1 MERWTALMP
10 DRHGPAASTSTSR
23 LAFAPKPKLVG
34 RLPEDAW
41 VATCH
46 FLPVPDLPQL
56 ALCCRKLARLVAD
69 DRVWRTKLAWLDYR
83 GPGEVD
89 WRRAST
95 SDDGNDGGTRPSLDP
110 ARSATSFGAQ
120 KQQLDGRYRDSG
132 EPAAVAYQDDDGD
145 NDEFGDFFAG
155 EDDAATAAAAGATR
169 GAGAGAG
176 GGGDD
181 GFGDFQDGDDPF
193 GLADDFGDVA
203 LEGAPAVEPRRP
215 HAHAPADLLAFDDD
229 DDNTTTATA
238 TGRPRRPTI
247 STKLTFET
255 PAPFLS
261 GNDVPPPS
269 ARPGGFAFN
278 LPDATPTSALFSASP
293 RSEPLIDVF
302 KSYHALLV
310 PYYHSLKTHTTS
322 SLVFTTP
329 HLSPMQRARLLA
341 TLARFCHALVAPTR
355 SLPARLGTLRNVQ
368 SAMDFFESTLLAEF
382 ERADAAR
389 PSRDED
395 AMRDRA
401 SVMWEVNQSQTV
413 AQVFVQR
420 RETLFGAGHDPLR
433 NLTKIETPS
442 GGEADGIDFSAMDHF
457 MSSVL
462 DILRREGSLIARVFP
477 PQADVLLYFLER
489 IANDVVSDY
498 ITTLLSAAQPLENPL
513 FLLATAATF
522 GQVYRLVDAVL
533 EVEPRNAAGLVTKE
547 RAEDIVFRVFEPLMD
562 DYLAEEG
569 EWIREVLEG
578 VCDEWDRKTASA
590 LALSDPTFLASH
602 NPAQV
607 KKNVLAG
614 FTKVLLLPVTI
625 IPKTAM
631 YGVNAITYGG
641 TAVIDTFAHLGT
653 QLSGAA
659 GGGGGAGGG
668 AGGGSGTRTPS
679 TTTARSAAVAAVAG
693 ESSAVAWGGEATS
706 APRLSVDAS
715 GVISVSD
722 GTSAAAAASSS
733 SSSLE
738 AAGGASA
745 PRAPG
750 RFDRLQLLL
759 SLDTALQLL
768 QADRDSLKRIQTFLR
783 FPGTYGRKVH
793 DAIEEVFI
801 VLLQVLNEKHVGPAF
816 DKARR
821 QMETYKPED
830 HDGETG
836 GGGSVAP
843 LVQFFELVH
852 IGDTIQQMVDVYYEK
867 EMAAYIDRRD
877 FLNVVVREKKR
888 FEASLDDAVAQGLN
902 AAVNI
907 LMSQVE
913 HLVTSRQGLRD
924 FTPDEGDDFDL
935 TPTRAC
941 RDAVAV
947 LKQHCDML
955 KGSTDKH
962 ILEVFNQEV
971 GIRLFGILLK
981 HLKRQIIS
989 TSGGLQLIADLN
1001 SYHAFVTS
1009 LRQPPVTAYF
1019 TSLKMVGEI
1028 YLVDSPKDLGALVR
1042 DTSRYEGVL
1051 SPEDLYELVQR
1062 RADWKRIERDV
1073 DKALF
1078 GFKVADDCVVS

>member
-1 MERWTALMP
+1 MP

-89 WRRAST
+89 WRRSST
-95 SDDGNDGGTRPSLDP
+95 SDDGHDGGPRSSHDP

-120 KQQLDGRYRDSG
+120 QQQLDGRYRDSG

-145 NDEFGDFFAG
+145 DDEFGDFFAG
-155 EDDAATAAAAGATR
+155 EDDAAMAAAAGATR
-169 GAGAGAG
+169 GAAVGAG

-181 GFGDFQDGDDPF
+181 GFGDFQYGDDPF

-215 HAHAPADLLAFDDD
+215 HPHAPADLLAFDDD
-229 DDNTTTATA
+229 DDNATTVTATA

-255 PAPFLS
+255 PAPFLA
-261 GNDVPPPS
+261 GTDVPPPS

-310 PYYHSLKTHTTS
+310 PHYHSLKTHTTS

-329 HLSPMQRARLLA
+329 NLSPMQRARLLA

-389 PSRDED
+389 PTRDED

-420 RETLFGAGHDPLR
+420 RETLFGTGHDPLR
-433 NLTKIETPS
+433 NLTCAPLSLFPLRGRGLTLVPPPPSRSKIETPS
-442 GGEADGIDFSAMDHF
+442 GVEADGIDFSAMDHF

-489 IANDVVSDY
+489 VANDVVSDY

-578 VCDEWDRKTASA
+578 VCDEWDRKVR
-590 LALSDPTFLASH
+590 
-602 NPAQV
+602 Q
-607 KKNVLAG
+607 
-614 FTKVLLLPVTI
+614 
-625 IPKTAM
+625 
-631 YGVNAITYGG
+631 
-641 TAVIDTFAHLGT
+641 
-653 QLSGAA
+653 
-659 GGGGGAGGG
+659 
-668 AGGGSGTRTPS
+668 
-679 TTTARSAAVAAVAG
+679 
-693 ESSAVAWGGEATS
+693 
-706 APRLSVDAS
+706 
-715 GVISVSD
+715 
-722 GTSAAAAASSS
+722 ASSS
-733 SSSLE
+733 
-738 AAGGASA
+738 
-745 PRAPG
+745 P
-750 RFDRLQLLL
+750 
-759 SLDTALQLL
+759 
-768 QADRDSLKRIQTFLR
+768 
-783 FPGTYGRKVH
+783 
-793 DAIEEVFI
+793 
-801 VLLQVLNEKHVGPAF
+801 
-816 DKARR
+816 
-821 QMETYKPED
+821 
-830 HDGETG
+830 
-836 GGGSVAP
+836 
-843 LVQFFELVH
+843 
-852 IGDTIQQMVDVYYEK
+852 
-867 EMAAYIDRRD
+867 
-877 FLNVVVREKKR
+877 
-888 FEASLDDAVAQGLN
+888 
-902 AAVNI
+902 
-907 LMSQVE
+907 
-913 HLVTSRQGLRD
+913 
-924 FTPDEGDDFDL
+924 
-935 TPTRAC
+935 
-941 RDAVAV
+941 
-947 LKQHCDML
+947 
-955 KGSTDKH
+955 
-962 ILEVFNQEV
+962 
-971 GIRLFGILLK
+971 
-981 HLKRQIIS
+981 
-989 TSGGLQLIADLN
+989 
-1001 SYHAFVTS
+1001 
-1009 LRQPPVTAYF
+1009 
-1019 TSLKMVGEI
+1019 
-1028 YLVDSPKDLGALVR
+1028 SP
-1042 DTSRYEGVL
+1042 SL
-1051 SPEDLYELVQR
+1051 SPRPPSLSSPLLDS
-1062 RADWKRIERDV
+1062 D
-1073 DKALF
+1073 
-1078 GFKVADDCVVS
+1078 